1 VVRDVE
7 SGARVEEIEV
17 DDPREGEVRVR
28 LAASG
33 VCGSDIHMLHG
44 RSNAATFPMVLGH
57 EGAGVVESV
66 GPGVDGL
73 APGDHVVL
81 ALYGPC
87 HACPSCAGGR
97 FVHCSG
103 ESRVAAIFGRM
114 ADGSTRLRTTD
125 GRPLHPMVG
134 TGTLA
139 EHAVVR
145 AAQAVKVDDDLP
157 LDLLCLA
164 GCGVTTGLGAV
175 LNIAEVAAGDT
186 VAVVGCGGVGLNV
199 VQGAR
204 IAGATTIVALDT
216 NPAKLDLARRLG
228 ATHTLVPSLA
238 PPPPA
243 PPPDGG
249 DRIAAPVRS
258 RGAAQSGV
266 EAGSTSQAGAGG
278 AGSATSGG
286 SGARSVADL
295 VGEIVP
301 GGVDFAFE
309 VVGSPDLVAETFLAT
324 RPGGTC
330 VMVGA
335 MPPGATIPI
344 DGRALFSDRRLRG
357 CIGGNNVPAV
367 DIPRITALHRQGRL
381 DLDALVSARRPL
393 DEVAMAI
400 EETAQGAVART
411 VVVL

>member
-1 VVRDVE
+1 MSALRARAVVVRDVAA
-7 SGARVEEIEV
+7 GARIEEIEV
-17 DDPREGEVRVR
+17 DDPHEGEVRVR

-33 VCGSDIHMLHG
+33 VCGSDLHVLHG
-44 RSNAATFPMVLGH
+44 RSNAVTFPMVLGH

-66 GPGVDGL
+66 GPGVEGL
-73 APGDHVVL
+73 AAGDHVVV

-87 HACPSCAGGR
+87 HGCTSCLRGR

-103 ESRVAAIFGRM
+103 EARVAAIFGRM
-114 ADGSTRLRTTD
+114 ADGSTRLRTGD
-125 GRPLHPMVG
+125 GQPLHPMVG

-139 EHAVVR
+139 EYTVVR
-145 AAQAVKVDDDLP
+145 ASQVVRIDDDLP
-157 LDLLCLA
+157 LDVLCLA

-175 LNIAEVAAGDT
+175 FNIAEVAIGDT

-228 ATHTLVPSLA
+228 ATHTLDPTAASA
-238 PPPPA
+238 DAADAGAADP
-243 PPPDGG
+243 
-249 DRIAAPVRS
+249 RTIAA
-258 RGAAQSGV
+258 A
-266 EAGSTSQAGAGG
+266 
-278 AGSATSGG
+278 
-286 SGARSVADL
+286 

-301 GGVDFAFE
+301 GGVDVAFE
-309 VVGSPDLVAETFLAT
+309 VVGSPDLVAEAFLAT

-330 VMVGA
+330 VMVSA
-335 MPPGATIPI
+335 MPPGASIPV

-367 DIPRITALHRQGRL
+367 DIPRIAELYRQGRL

-393 DEVAMAI
+393 DDVAVAI
-400 EETAQGAVART
+400 DETGQGAVARS
-411 VVVL
+411 VVVLN

>member
-1 VVRDVE
+1 MLRGRGVVVRDVG

-17 DDPREGEVRVR
+17 DDPHDGEVRVR

-33 VCGSDIHMLHG
+33 VCGSDLHVLHG
-44 RSNAATFPMVLGH
+44 RSNAVTFPMVLGH

-66 GPGVDGL
+66 GPGVEGL

-87 HACPSCAGGR
+87 HACPSCVRGR

-103 ESRVAAIFGRM
+103 EARVAAIFGRM
-114 ADGSTRLRTTD
+114 ADGSTRLRSTD
-125 GRPLHPMVG
+125 GQPLHPMVG

-139 EHAVVR
+139 EYAVVR
-145 AAQAVKVDDDLP
+145 ASQVVKVDDDLP
-157 LDLLCLA
+157 LDVLCLA

-175 LNIAEVAAGDT
+175 FNIAEVATGDT
-186 VAVVGCGGVGLNV
+186 VTVVGCGGVGLNV
-199 VQGAR
+199 VQGTR

-228 ATHTLVPSLA
+228 ATHTLDPS
-238 PPPPA
+238 
-243 PPPDGG
+243 
-249 DRIAAPVRS
+249 
-258 RGAAQSGV
+258 
-266 EAGSTSQAGAGG
+266 AGTGAG
-278 AGSATSGG
+278 TGG
-286 SGARSVADL
+286 IAEV

-309 VVGSPDLVAETFLAT
+309 VVGSPDLGAEVFLAT

-330 VMVGA
+330 VMVSA

-367 DIPRITALHRQGRL
+367 DIPRITALYRQGRL

-393 DEVAMAI
+393 DDVATAI
-400 EETAQGAVART
+400 EETGQGSVARS
-411 VVVL
+411 VVVFD

>member
-1 VVRDVE
+1 
-7 SGARVEEIEV
+7 
-17 DDPREGEVRVR
+17 VR
-28 LAASG
+28 LVASG
-33 VCGSDIHMLHG
+33 VCGSDIHVLHG
-44 RSNAATFPMVLGH
+44 RSNAVTFPMVLGH

-87 HACPSCAGGR
+87 HACPSCARGR

-103 ESRVAAIFGRM
+103 AARVAAIFGRM

-125 GRPLHPMVG
+125 GQPLHPMVG

-145 AAQAVKVDDDLP
+145 AAQVVKVDDDLP
-157 LDLLCLA
+157 LDVLCLA

-175 LNIAEVAAGDT
+175 FNIAGVATGDT

-204 IAGATTIVALDT
+204 IAGATAIVAVDT

-228 ATHTLVPSLA
+228 ATHTVDTSPGSVHGASL
-238 PPPPA
+238 P
-243 PPPDGG
+243 GETSRTQNG
-249 DRIAAPVRS
+249 IA
-258 RGAAQSGV
+258 
-266 EAGSTSQAGAGG
+266 EM
-278 AGSATSGG
+278 
-286 SGARSVADL
+286 

-309 VVGSPDLVAETFLAT
+309 VVGSPELVADTFLAT

-330 VMVGA
+330 VMVSA

-393 DEVAMAI
+393 DDVATAI
-400 EETAQGAVART
+400 DETARGAVARS

>member
-1 VVRDVE
+1 VRDVE

-17 DDPREGEVRVR
+17 DDPHDGEVRVR
-28 LAASG
+28 LEASG
-33 VCGSDIHMLHG
+33 VCGSDIHVLHG
-44 RSNAATFPMVLGH
+44 RSNAVTFPMVLGH
-57 EGAGVVESV
+57 EGAGVVDSV
-66 GPGVDGL
+66 GPGVEGL

-87 HACPSCAGGR
+87 HACPSCARGR

-103 ESRVAAIFGRM
+103 AARTAAIFGRM
-114 ADGSTRLRTTD
+114 ADGSTRLRTAD
-125 GRPLHPMVG
+125 GQPLHPMVG

-139 EHAVVR
+139 DHAVVR
-145 AAQAVKVDDDLP
+145 AAQAVKVDRDLP
-157 LDLLCLA
+157 LDVLCLA

-175 LNIAEVAAGDT
+175 FNIAEVATGDT

-204 IAGATTIVALDT
+204 IAGATTIVAVDT

-228 ATHTLVPSLA
+228 ATHALTPS
-238 PPPPA
+238 PA
-243 PPPDGG
+243 PPPDSG
-249 DRIAAPVRS
+249 DRSATPVGS
-258 RGAAQSGV
+258 RGAAPPGV
-266 EAGSTSQAGAGG
+266 EAGSASQAGASG
-278 AGSATSGG
+278 AGRTIAE
-286 SGARSVADL
+286 L

-309 VVGSPDLVAETFLAT
+309 VVGSPELVAATFLAT

-330 VMVGA
+330 VMVSA
-335 MPPGATIPI
+335 MPPGATIPV

-367 DIPRITALHRQGRL
+367 DIPRITALYRQGRL

-393 DEVAMAI
+393 DDVAIALD
-400 EETAQGAVART
+400 ETAQGAVARS
-411 VVVL
+411 VVLP

>member
-1 VVRDVE
+1 MSALRARAVVVRDVA
-7 SGARVEEIEV
+7 SGAGIEDVEV
-17 DDPREGEVRVR
+17 DDPHDGEVRVR

-33 VCGSDIHMLHG
+33 VCGSDLHVLHG
-44 RSNAATFPMVLGH
+44 RSNAVTFPMVLGH

-66 GPGVDGL
+66 GPGVEGV
-73 APGDHVVL
+73 APGDHVVV

-87 HACPSCAGGR
+87 HACASCVRGR

-103 ESRVAAIFGRM
+103 PARVAAIFGRM

-125 GRPLHPMVG
+125 GQPLHPMVG

-139 EHAVVR
+139 EYAVVR
-145 AAQAVKVDDDLP
+145 ASQVIRIDDDLP
-157 LDLLCLA
+157 LDVLCLA

-175 LNIAEVAAGDT
+175 FNIAEVATGDT

-228 ATHTLVPSLA
+228 ATHTLDP
-238 PPPPA
+238 
-243 PPPDGG
+243 
-249 DRIAAPVRS
+249 
-258 RGAAQSGV
+258 
-266 EAGSTSQAGAGG
+266 GAGG
-278 AGSATSGG
+278 IAA
-286 SGARSVADL
+286 A

-301 GGVDFAFE
+301 GGVDVAFE
-309 VVGSPDLVAETFLAT
+309 VVGSPDLVAEAFLAT

-330 VMVGA
+330 VMVSA
-335 MPPGATIPI
+335 MPPGATIPV

-367 DIPRITALHRQGRL
+367 DIPRITALYRQGRL

-393 DEVAMAI
+393 DQVAAAI
-400 EETAQGAVART
+400 DETGQGSVARS
-411 VVVL
+411 VVVLN